1 MYKFL
6 YKYLTV
12 LKNNNNKRESHNLLL
27 YLYKY
32 IYMLVLNKYL
42 ETFALK
48 VNNFKCLINFEIQ
61 IKIKINSS
69 EILKQTINNKIKAER
84 DVFNS

>member
-6 YKYLTV
+6 YEYLTV
-12 LKNNNNKRESHNLLL
+12 LKNNNNNRESHTLLL

-61 IKIKINSS
+61 IKINSS
-69 EILKQTINNKIKAER
+69 KILKQTINNIIKAER

>member
-1 MYKFL
+1 
-6 YKYLTV
+6 
-12 LKNNNNKRESHNLLL
+12 
-27 YLYKY
+27 
-32 IYMLVLNKYL
+32 MLVLNKYL

-61 IKIKINSS
+61 IKINSS
-69 EILKQTINNKIKAER
+69 EILKQTINNIIKAER